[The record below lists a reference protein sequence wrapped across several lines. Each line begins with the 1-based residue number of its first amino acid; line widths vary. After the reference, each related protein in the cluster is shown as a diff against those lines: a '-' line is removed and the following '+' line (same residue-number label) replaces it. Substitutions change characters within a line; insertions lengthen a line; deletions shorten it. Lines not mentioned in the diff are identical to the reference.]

1 MKKVLMVF
9 LLMTSNSF
17 AGREMASVDEPIKMD
32 KSRSTCQAKNN
43 APVDITTSRTGANVT
58 ITIKAKHDFDN
69 AKIKF
74 SAVDDLEFVGE
85 PDNIEKDLSEGELVT
100 ETLKVKPTQ
109 HMTYIAVQVEG
120 LLHNFPR
127 VKTIT
132 VPIEG
137 TSAFGHLP
145 KDSYRRKVAS
155 ENQKMSAKPKKKHTR
170 KGRPVRFINE

>member
-1 MKKVLMVF
+1 MKTALIVF
-9 LLMTSNSF
+9 LLMTSKSF
-17 AGREMASVDEPIKMD
+17 AGREMASVDEPVQMD
-32 KSRSTCQAKNN
+32 KSHSTCQAKNN

-58 ITIKAKHDFDN
+58 ITIKAKYDFDN

-85 PDNIEKDLSEGELVT
+85 PDNIEKDLSEGEVVT

-109 HMTYIAVQVEG
+109 HMAYIAVQVEG